1 LEQEVRYCTSFDGTR
16 IAYATLG
23 DRSKPPLVRVATW
36 LTHLEYDWES
46 PIWRPWLTELGQD
59 FFLVRYDPRGCG
71 LSDWNTKEISFG
83 AWVRDLEEVV
93 SAVGLDKF
101 ALLGLSQGGPVG
113 IEYSRIHS
121 DKVRQLILWGAF
133 AVGWIR
139 RGQVPEEERSALLAL
154 IRGGW
159 GRESPAYRAILT
171 NLFFPDANEEQTRW
185 FNELQRK
192 SMSAESSVRYM
203 TEVGD
208 IDFTGSLAEISIP
221 TLVMH
226 SRGDSLVPYE
236 EGRLIAASIP
246 NARLVTLESRNHVI
260 LEREASWSKAFNE
273 IRKFC
278 GIPETGSSTT
288 SGKGGGTTPET
299 VNASRE
305 AESAGSS
312 PSNSMSSGVPALDRL
327 LLKGYPAKSAI
338 LIVGASGSAKES
350 LMYRFIQS
358 GLIQGNTCLYVTRL
372 STSEVIEDAKGY
384 GIDTQEKSP
393 LWISSDGDQIRYDAN
408 NLASL
413 SFNIKDVLRQNAN
426 QRIRIALDII
436 SSILMTNQPETIYKF
451 LAQLFQEVK
460 QYDAVVIATIE
471 ETMHRPEILGAME
484 QVFDGVIAL
493 KMSQDGSK
501 EPPILQVRKMRG
513 MPRSLE
519 MRWEAGPP
527 R

>member
-1 LEQEVRYCTSFDGTR
+1 
-16 IAYATLG
+16 
-23 DRSKPPLVRVATW
+23 
-36 LTHLEYDWES
+36 LEYDWES
-46 PIWRPWLTELGQD
+46 PIWRPWLNELGQD

-71 LSDWNTKEISFG
+71 LSDWNTNEISLE

-93 SAVGLDKF
+93 NAVGLDRF

-113 IEYSRIHS
+113 IEYSRNHL

-139 RGQVPEEERSALLAL
+139 RGKVPEEERSALLAL

-159 GRESPAYRAILT
+159 GRESPAYRAIIT
-171 NLFFPDANEEQTRW
+171 NLFFPDANQEQTRW

-203 TEVGD
+203 TEVGNID
-208 IDFTGSLAEISIP
+208 ITDRLTEISIP

-226 SRGDSLVPYE
+226 ARGDSLIPYE
-236 EGRLIAASIP
+236 EGRLLAASIP

-260 LEREASWSKAFNE
+260 LEREASWSKAFDE
-273 IRKFC
+273 IRNFC
-278 GIPETGSSTT
+278 GIPEARSSAI
-288 SGKGGGTTPET
+288 SGKVVRMAPEI
-299 VNASRE
+299 VNAGRGE
-305 AESAGSS
+305 ESAGSS
-312 PSNSMSSGVPALDRL
+312 PSNGMSSGVPALDKL
-327 LLKGYPAKSAI
+327 LVKGYPAKSAI
-338 LIVGASGSAKES
+338 LILGPSESAKES
-350 LMYRFIQS
+350 LMYRFIRS

-372 STSEVIEDAKGY
+372 STSEVLEDAQGF
-384 GIDTQEKSP
+384 GIDMQEKSP
-393 LWISSDGDQIRYDAN
+393 LWLSRDSNPIKYDAN

-426 QRIRIALDII
+426 QRIRIALDIV

-451 LAQLFQEVK
+451 LAQLFQDTK
-460 QYDAVVIATIE
+460 QYDAVLVATIE

-484 QVFDGVIAL
+484 QVFDGVIVFTIPH
-493 KMSQDGSK
+493 DGSK
-501 EPPILQVRKMRG
+501 GPPILQVRKMRG
-513 MPRSLE
+513 MPRLLE
-519 MRWEAGPP
+519 LRWEADSP